1 MRTFKEWRDKHS
13 NGNGS
18 DIPLHAAGVYTPQRL
33 NENEDKEYED
43 GDILHFWY
51 LCNQSSPAVQK
62 FACGL
67 YDLLNECFPD
77 EHKFVDTVESELSSL
92 IHRYILVRHG
102 DER

>member
-1 MRTFKEWRDKHS
+1 MRTFKEWRDRSTDLCS
-13 NGNGS
+13 NTP
-18 DIPLHAAGVYTPQRL
+18 IHTAGACMCRL
-33 NENEDKEYED
+33 DEDEEYED

-51 LCNQSSPAVQK
+51 LCNQSSPAIQK

-77 EHKFVDTVESELSSL
+77 EHKFVDTVESELSPL

-102 DER
+102 D